1 MNIKLGQV
9 FAVVCAVAMSVFSVV
24 PASAQSAEVK
34 EKPRMY
40 TYVAFWTIAR
50 PQWADEEKTV
60 AAEEKFMEK
69 GVSDGQLVGYGD
81 DKNLIHQIDGATHDT
96 WFSAMSLAGIFNV
109 LDGVYKSGMPT
120 GPVQAGAAK
129 HWDSVFVSRYYNW
142 HAGSWKDVYSG
153 VANYKLKADAPN
165 DAVDTLSK
173 NLIVPVMEKLL
184 AEGTIH
190 EYEIDTEAIHTINPG
205 NFWIEYVAA
214 NAEGL
219 DKVQAAVRDSVRA
232 NPLSGPAFA
241 SMVDFNDHRDY
252 LARTNATYK

>member
-1 MNIKLGQV
+1 MNIKVGQV
-9 FAVVCAVAMSVFSVV
+9 FAVVCAIAMSAFWAV
-24 PASAQSAEVK
+24 PASAQSEVK

-81 DKNLIHQIDGATHDT
+81 DKNLIHQIDGPTHDT

-120 GPVQAGAAK
+120 GTVQAGAAK
-129 HWDSVFVSRYYNW
+129 HWDNVLVSRYYNW
-142 HAGSWKDVYSG
+142 HAGSWKEVYSG

-165 DAVDTLSK
+165 DAIDMLSK
-173 NLIVPVMEKLL
+173 NLFVPVMEKLL
-184 AEGTIH
+184 AEGAIH
-190 EYEIDTEAIHTINPG
+190 EYEVDTEAVHTQNPG
-205 NFWIEYVAA
+205 NFWIAYIAA

-219 DKVQAAVRDSVRA
+219 DKVQAAVRDAVRA
-232 NPLSGPAFA
+232 NPLGGPAFA
-241 SMVDFNDHRDY
+241 SMVDFSEHRDY